1 MYTRRSA
8 SASTPSAATQAHGG
22 TASLFE
28 ASGTNSPSQNRRR
41 IIAGGDAG
49 RPEGGGPAFD
59 SAACLQEN
67 RLQFA
72 GESIPH
78 GGFVASRPVPLANQD
93 VAHLYDRFL
102 DHLRT
107 RLENPRIDR
116 NVLCRD
122 VLTEIHYG
130 VGTHYDDLVS
140 DRGRPLGERVLV
152 HQFDPRNVTL
162 EAEYY
167 AECDPA
173 RYNRVKPLLWLWI
186 QFDHSP
192 LGHNVHLGL
201 MFRRLLAKHVF
212 KQCGENVRIFRD
224 VEVSFGYNLS
234 VGDNT
239 TIHRKVLLD
248 DRGEI
253 VIGSNVSIS
262 DYANV
267 YSHAHDI
274 EDIERVTCS
283 RTVIGDG
290 ARITYHAVVLAGM
303 TIGRNAMVGTM
314 GVVTRP
320 VLDHHINVGI
330 PAKSVR
336 VKRQGLRG
344 REAASPG
351 SALAS
356 PVRE

>member
-1 MYTRRSA
+1 MRA
-8 SASTPSAATQAHGG
+8 PLAAHGG
-22 TASLFE
+22 T
-28 ASGTNSPSQNRRR
+28 
-41 IIAGGDAG
+41 
-49 RPEGGGPAFD
+49 
-59 SAACLQEN
+59 
-67 RLQFA
+67 
-72 GESIPH
+72 
-78 GGFVASRPVPLANQD
+78 VASRPVPLANQD
-93 VAHLYDRFL
+93 VARLYDRFVE
-102 DHLRT
+102 HLAA
-107 RLENPRIDR
+107 RLENPKIDR
-116 NVLCRD
+116 DVLCRD

-130 VGTHYDDLVS
+130 EGARYADLVEDGS
-140 DRGRPLGERVLV
+140 RPVGERMLIA
-152 HQFDPRNVTL
+152 QLDPRNVTL

-173 RYNRVKPLLWLWI
+173 RFSKVKPLLWLWI

-192 LGHNVHLGL
+192 LGQNVHLGVML
-201 MFRRLLAKHVF
+201 RRLLAKHAF
-212 KQCGENVRIFRD
+212 KHCGENVRIFRD

-253 VIGSNVSIS
+253 VIGRNVSIS
-262 DYANV
+262 DYANI
-267 YSHAHDI
+267 YSHNHDI

-303 TIGRNAMVGTM
+303 TVGKNAMIGTM

-336 VKRQGLRG
+336 VKREGLRG
-344 REAASPG
+344 RDAASG
-351 SALAS
+351 GA
-356 PVRE
+356 